1 MLACPQQSRKT
12 ELHMLT
18 TIIYRSHIS
27 DDFPVRTLP
36 EMVDNASEINTTHD
50 VTGILLFNGT
60 HFFQLLEGPEAGIQA
75 VYQRICADRRHHN
88 VVELMRDYAPSRRFG
103 NAGMSLFDLR
113 EHDRS
118 SLLQAVLDKGTS
130 KYRLTYDDRA
140 LQFLR
145 TFVESREKENYY
157 EVLPPGYWEF
167 ISEHTNVPDSRPE
180 TEGVSF
186 RPVVDPLARQV
197 TAIEAVTLRPALT
210 GEISGDRHYVD
221 DLETVKKTFAH
232 AGLVCP
238 DGMTLY
244 VSLLPMTLVVIPDAV
259 EHIVAAIQQ
268 AGLVPEQVVIGVSET
283 GVISQLDA
291 FSEAVR
297 ALKAFGISLSIDNFG
312 DGSAGLSLLT
322 HIQPDRIRIDAGIT
336 RDVHRSGPKQA
347 VVQAIIKCCS
357 ALEITVIAAGIVQ
370 AEEWM
375 WLEAA
380 GVINFQ
386 GTLFASAGR
395 YEAQSVAWPEYREAM

>member
-1 MLACPQQSRKT
+1 
-12 ELHMLT
+12 MLT

-36 EMVDNASEINTTHD
+36 EMVDNASKINTTHG

-167 ISEHTNVPDSRPE
+167 ISEHTNVPDSCPE

-210 GEISGDRHYVD
+210 GEISGDRLYVD

-244 VSLLPMTLVVIPDAV
+244 VSLLPMTLIVIPDAV

>member
-1 MLACPQQSRKT
+1 
-12 ELHMLT
+12 MLT

-36 EMVDNASEINTTHD
+36 EMVDNACKINSTHD

-167 ISEHTNVPDSRPE
+167 ISEHTHVPDSRPE

-210 GEISGDRHYVD
+210 DEISGDRLYVD
-221 DLETVKKTFAH
+221 DLETVKKTFSQ

-386 GTLFASAGR
+386 GTLFAAAGR
-395 YEAQSVAWPEYREAM
+395 YEAQAVAWPEYREAM

>member
-1 MLACPQQSRKT
+1 
-12 ELHMLT
+12 MLT

-27 DDFPVRTLP
+27 DDFPIKTVP
-36 EMVDNASEINTTHD
+36 AMVDNASKINAAHD

-75 VYQRICADRRHHN
+75 VYQRICVDRRHHN
-88 VVELMRDYAPSRRFG
+88 VVEMMRDYAPYRRFG
-103 NAGMSLFDLR
+103 NAGMELFDLR

-167 ISEHTNVPDSRPE
+167 ISEHNDVPDSRPE

-197 TAIEAVTLRPALT
+197 TAIEATTLRPAPA
-210 GEISGDRHYVD
+210 GESLGDQLYVN

-244 VSLLPMTLVVIPDAV
+244 VSLLPMALVVVPDAV
-259 EHIVAAIQQ
+259 DQIVSAILQ

-283 GVISQLDA
+283 AVISQLDA

-297 ALKAFGISLSIDNFG
+297 MLKAAGISLSIDNFG

-386 GTLFASAGR
+386 GTLFAAAGR

>member
-1 MLACPQQSRKT
+1 
-12 ELHMLT
+12 MLT

-27 DDFPVRTLP
+27 DDFPVRILP
-36 EMVDNASEINTTHD
+36 EMVDHASEINTAHD

-60 HFFQLLEGPEAGIQA
+60 HFFQLLEGPEAGVQA

-130 KYRLTYDDRA
+130 KYQLTYDDRA

-167 ISEHTNVPDSRPE
+167 ISEHNEVPDSRPE

-186 RPVVDPLARQV
+186 RPVVDPLARKV
-197 TAIEAVTLRPALT
+197 TAIEATIVRAAPSDAASDAQLHA
-210 GEISGDRHYVD
+210 D
-221 DLETVKKTFAH
+221 DLETLKKTFAH
-232 AGLVCP
+232 AGQVCP

-259 EHIVAAIQQ
+259 TQIVAAIQQ

-283 GVISQLDA
+283 AVISQLAA

-297 ALKAFGISLSIDNFG
+297 ALKAAGISLSIDNFG

-386 GTLFASAGR
+386 GTLFAAAGR
-395 YEAQSVAWPEYREAM
+395 YQAESVAWPEYREAM